1 MARWAHPGHS
11 GRVLVDQT
19 VTSLEMTSP
28 DQLRPSRPPPI
39 AVELERVDAAALPL
53 VRATHDRIAAPH
65 HWSSL
70 QWNVD
75 RWQELLSRPGVR
87 TWIARVGIDTLGL
100 VQLEARP
107 EGEVEIIKFGL
118 VPELVGRGFGGHL
131 LTVAIR
137 LAWDTD
143 PVDSTP
149 ISRVWLHTSSLDH
162 PHALAN
168 YRRRGLRQFAV
179 RTNQRE
185 VP

>member
-1 MARWAHPGHS
+1 MG
-11 GRVLVDQT
+11 
-19 VTSLEMTSP
+19 
-28 DQLRPSRPPPI
+28 
-39 AVELERVDAAALPL
+39 AAALPL
-53 VRATHDRIAAPH
+53 IRATHDRIAAPH

-87 TWIARVGIDTLGL
+87 TWIARVGTDVLGL

-118 VPELVGRGFGGHL
+118 VPEFVGRGYGGHL
-131 LTVAIR
+131 LTVTIR

-143 PVDSTP
+143 PVDSAP
-149 ISRVWLHTSSLDH
+149 ISRVWLHTSSFDH
-162 PHALAN
+162 PHALVN
-168 YRRRGLRQFAV
+168 YRRRGFRQFAV

-185 VP
+185 LPSLGGSPRSSR